1 MVPNYPLDPSDSITA
16 DEQWI
21 RLCDDFVN
29 LEAQCAVL
37 CELLGC
43 LSRRDLPLDQASKH
57 GIDLYSNQ
65 LRERLI
71 AFKQQ
76 LYKTRPGETERPDNP
91 VS

>member
-1 MVPNYPLDPSDSITA
+1 MVPNYPLDPSDSMTA

-37 CELLGC
+37 CELLSC
-43 LSRRDLPLDQASKH
+43 LSRRDLPLDQAGKH
-57 GIDLYSNQ
+57 GVDLYSNQ

-76 LYKTRPGETERPDNP
+76 LYKTRPSEMEPPNN
-91 VS
+91 SSC